1 MSFHVGVYRV
11 VSCRVVGKCNFYLS
25 TLFILPF
32 PRHKISL
39 STIIFHRCEF
49 ISFPQTLLLLSFC
62 CPVHV
67 LSREHICRLNGLLF
81 SIGLVGGCWLCGWGQ
96 EVEVRRLVRMFVPF
110 LLLYVCIDNV
120 LGGHWIN
127 IYLCICQQS
136 TTHSKDDENNNR
148 KSCSSAR
155 HNHKRANICSAQDN
169 VVAD

>member
-49 ISFPQTLLLLSFC
+49 ILFPQTLLLLSFC

-67 LSREHICRLNGLLF
+67 LLGEHICRLNGLPPCSVL
-81 SIGLVGGCWLCGWGQ
+81 GWLVVVDYVGGD
-96 EVEVRRLVRMFVPF
+96 RRWKLGDWFACSYHSSSCMCVLIMYLVAIESIF
-110 LLLYVCIDNV
+110 
-120 LGGHWIN
+120 
-127 IYLCICQQS
+127 ICASVNSQQL
-136 TTHSKDDENNNR
+136 TQQR
-148 KSCSSAR
+148 R
-155 HNHKRANICSAQDN
+155 
-169 VVAD
+169 